1 MLVLFAAG
9 LPPRRMKPLI
19 LLSNDDGIESTY
31 LVALADAFEGK
42 TGAEVMVIAP
52 ERQRSAMSHT
62 ITLHKPLR
70 VHPHAPGRY
79 AASGSPVDCVYL
91 GMMRMCPRPPALVVS
106 GINDGFNLG
115 SDVFYS
121 GTVGAAVE
129 GGLRG
134 TSAMAVSLQHSQPDW
149 LDKAVDISVALAREL
164 LARPQPGIVW
174 NVNVPAGPERRYA
187 ITRLGKRRYTDDVQE
202 RKDPR
207 GRSYY
212 WIGGGEADSEE
223 VAGSDCDAMR
233 AGITSVT
240 PLALDLTANHLV
252 GDGAPDWALDGFE
265 RSHP

>member
-1 MLVLFAAG
+1 
-9 LPPRRMKPLI
+9 MKPLI

-31 LVALADAFEGK
+31 LVALADALEARAA
-42 TGAEVMVIAP
+42 AEVMVIAP

-134 TSAMAVSLQHSQPDW
+134 TAAMAVSLEHGQPDW
-149 LDKAVDISVALAREL
+149 LDKAVDISVALASEL
-164 LARPQPGIVW
+164 LARRPPPGIVF
-174 NVNVPAGPERRYA
+174 NVNVPSGPERRYA

-207 GRSYY
+207 GRAYY
-212 WIGGGEADSEE
+212 WIGGGEAGSEE
-223 VAGSDCDAMR
+223 LAGSDCDAMR
-233 AGITSVT
+233 TGITSVT
-240 PLALDLTANHLV
+240 PLALDLTATHLL
-252 GDGAPDWALDGFE
+252 GEGAPDWALDGFE
-265 RSHP
+265 RALP

>member
-1 MLVLFAAG
+1 MILVLFAAF
-9 LPPRRMKPLI
+9 RRMKPLI

-31 LVALADAFEGK
+31 LVALADALEAR
-42 TGAEVMVIAP
+42 TAAEVMVIAP

-70 VHPHAPGRY
+70 VHPHAANRF

-134 TSAMAVSLQHSQPDW
+134 TAAMAVSLEHAQPDS
-149 LDKAVDISVALAREL
+149 LGKAIDISVALAAAI
-164 LARPQPGIVW
+164 LAQRPPPGIVW
-174 NVNVPAGPERRYA
+174 NVNVPSGPDRRYA
-187 ITRLGKRRYTDDVQE
+187 VTRLGKRLYRDDVQE

-212 WIGGGEADSEE
+212 WIGGGEAGMEE
-223 VAGSDCDAMR
+223 LAGSDCDAMR
-233 AGITSVT
+233 AGITSLT
-240 PLALDLTANHLV
+240 PLAPDLTATHML

-265 RSHP
+265 RARP